1 MPLLAHSLSAD
12 VRALLVIVAGLW
24 LVNRFIIVPR
34 KDPLR
39 RWVGPKADSAIM
51 GNLRRIFA
59 SEPGEIHLKW
69 SREYG
74 GAVRYW
80 GAWVQARRD

>member
-1 MPLLAHSLSAD
+1 MALLAHSIGAD
-12 VRALLVIVAGLW
+12 VRALLVIAAIVW
-24 LVNRFIIVPR
+24 LFNRFVLVPR
-34 KDPLR
+34 RDPLR

-59 SEPGEIHLKW
+59 SEPGAIHLKW

-74 GAVRYW
+74 GAVRYF
-80 GAWVQARRD
+80 GTL